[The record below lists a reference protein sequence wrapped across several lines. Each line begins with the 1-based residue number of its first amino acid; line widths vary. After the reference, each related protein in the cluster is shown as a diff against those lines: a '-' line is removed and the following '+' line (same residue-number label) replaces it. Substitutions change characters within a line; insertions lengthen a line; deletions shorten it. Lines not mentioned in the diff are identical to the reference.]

1 MSTYR
6 LLKGHN
12 LKLSGEPQ
20 KTILDFNDS
29 GLRAIHPCQ
38 YKGMKPK
45 LTVKQGDTVK
55 KGEVL
60 LYDKT
65 KESVKIVSP
74 VCGEIQEIVFGKR
87 RIVEKILIKKTGE
100 ESIPLASHSLDS
112 ASEDEL
118 KKFLSDSGM
127 WPYFRQRP
135 FSKVP
140 DPDIKPRSIFVSM
153 HNTAPFS
160 VDLET
165 VLCDHEDTIQKGL
178 RLLGLLT
185 DGDVYLSLKKG
196 SSFLK
201 EANLGDAKVNY
212 FGGPHPSGNIGVQ
225 IHHISPIANKDD
237 IVWYISAQ
245 DLINLT
251 QSFIEGKYCFNKIIA
266 FGGKGVN
273 KPSYYNVERGT
284 LIKDVLGE
292 INSDKYRVIS
302 GDVLSGSITTT
313 DHSFGPFDE
322 VVSVI
327 SEIQERDFLGWAL
340 PGFDKYSLSNTFV
353 SSAMKKQSTDLRTGL
368 NGSIRAIIPFGRW
381 ESLLPM
387 DILPDFLVKSILA
400 EDIEQMEKLGIYEC
414 DPEDFSLCAFACQSK
429 IEVSAIIN
437 SGLELVEKEG

>member
-20 KTILDFNDS
+20 KTVVDFNDS

-45 LTVKQGDTVK
+45 LTVKQGDMVK

-65 KESVKIVSP
+65 KESVKITSP
-74 VCGEIQEIVFGKR
+74 ICGEIQDIVFGKR
-87 RIVEKILIKKTGE
+87 RIIEKILIKKTGE
-100 ESIPLASHSLDS
+100 ESIDLISHNLDT
-112 ASEDEL
+112 ASENEL
-118 KKFLSDSGM
+118 KDFLSNSGM
-127 WPYFRQRP
+127 WPCFRQRP

-140 DPDIKPRSIFVSM
+140 DPNIKPRSIFVSM
-153 HNTAPFS
+153 YNTAPFS
-160 VDLET
+160 LDLET
-165 VLCDHEDTIQKGL
+165 VLCDHKDSIAKGL
-178 RLLGLLT
+178 KLLQLLT
-185 DGDVYLSLKKG
+185 DGTVYLSLKKG
-196 SSFLK
+196 SDFF
-201 EANLGDAKVNY
+201 NGTDLGNTKVNY
-212 FGGPHPSGNIGVQ
+212 FGGPHPSGNMGVQ
-225 IHHISPIANKDD
+225 IHHINPVANKDD
-237 IVWYISAQ
+237 VVWYISAQ
-245 DLINLT
+245 DLVNLT
-251 QSFIEGKYCFNKIIA
+251 ESFIRGEYCFNKIIA
-266 FGGKGVN
+266 FGGEGVD

-284 LIKDVLGE
+284 ILKDILGE
-292 INSDKYRVIS
+292 VNSDNYRVIS
-302 GDVLSGSITTT
+302 GDALSGSITST

-322 VVSVI
+322 TVSVI

-340 PGFDKYSLSNTFV
+340 PGLNKYSLSNTFV
-353 SSAMKKQSTDLRTGL
+353 SSAMKKETTDLKTGL

-387 DILPDFLVKSILA
+387 DILPDFLIKSILA

-429 IEVSAIIN
+429 IEVSEIIK
-437 SGLELVEKEG
+437 SGLELIEKEG